1 MCSWSSSNCS
11 GGRGA
16 KLIDPAVLNEGKRVD
31 VLAVPLQRNLKKK
44 KKVKRY
50 GIIQYGLKLGGAVCP
65 PLMAV
70 GLYKDSVLSPILNVI
85 FDEHNLGSSGVEN
98 IQVVDGR
105 MLSAF

>member
-1 MCSWSSSNCS
+1 MLMWGNPV
-11 GGRGA
+11 
-16 KLIDPAVLNEGKRVD
+16 KFKK
-31 VLAVPLQRNLKKK
+31 KKK

-50 GIIQYGLKLGGAVCP
+50 GIIQYGVKLGGAVCP

-85 FDEHNLGSSGVEN
+85 FDEQNLSSCGVEN
-98 IQVVDGR
+98 IQVVDGN